1 MKREFLEDV
10 LKTVSRVFVVLI
22 IAVVVG
28 IAFSGVRIVKSG
40 EVAMVLRF
48 GKLVGDTPEEQIHK
62 PGLLFCFP
70 GFIDEV
76 VTVSTDSVM
85 QQDVYTHYTD
95 ESIADGTYMLTG
107 DNNVVLINAML
118 KYKVSDPVAYA
129 LRINEM
135 ESLIDSS
142 VRNVMLEASARTD
155 VDVIMTSGKKDFQD
169 TIYTEVQTRL
179 DKLDAGIAVQAL
191 ELTNVTMPKPVKNV
205 YEGVNAAVIE
215 ASTLLEEA
223 QQYWNTVVPSAEAYA
238 QNLISSA
245 ESTHSSKVA
254 TANMELTEF
263 WGVLEEYKR
272 DPEVVRTRIYS
283 QKLSTILDTIGSIRI
298 VQDDDSV
305 IIIKP

>member
-10 LKTVSRVFVVLI
+10 LKTVSRIFVVLI
-22 IAVVVG
+22 IAVLIGV
-28 IAFSGVRIVKSG
+28 AFSGVRIVKSG

-48 GKLVGDTPEEQIHK
+48 GKLVGDTPEEQVHK

-76 VTVSTDSVM
+76 VTVSTDNVM

-107 DNNVVLINAML
+107 DNNVILINAML
-118 KYKVSDPVAYA
+118 KYKVSDPVSYA
-129 LRINEM
+129 LKINEM
-135 ESLIDSS
+135 ESIIDSS
-142 VRNVMLEASARTD
+142 VRNVMLENSARTD

-169 TIYTEVQTRL
+169 AIFEQVQDRL
-179 DKLDAGIAVQAL
+179 DTLNAGIAVQAL
-191 ELTNVTMPKPVKNV
+191 ELTSVTMPKPVKMI
-205 YEGVNAAVIE
+205 YEGVNAATIE
-215 ASTLLEEA
+215 ASTLMEEA

-238 QNLISSA
+238 QNLIA
-245 ESTHSSKVA
+245 NANSTHASKVA
-254 TANMELTEF
+254 DANMNLTEF
-263 WGVLEEYKR
+263 WGVLDEYKR

-283 QKLSTILDTIGSIRI
+283 QKLSTILDTIGSIRV
-298 VQDDDSV
+298 VQNDDSV

>member
-22 IAVVVG
+22 LAVVIG

-40 EVAMVLRF
+40 EVALVLRF
-48 GKLVGDTPEEQIHK
+48 GKLVGNTPEEQIHK

-129 LRINEM
+129 LRINEI

-142 VRNVMLEASARTD
+142 VRTIMVETAAHTD

-169 TIYTEVQTRL
+169 SIHEGVQARL
-179 DKLDAGIAVQAL
+179 DMLETGISVQAL
-191 ELTNVTMPKPVKNV
+191 ELTSVTMPKPVRIV

-215 ASTLLEEA
+215 ASTMMEEA

-238 QNLISSA
+238 QNLIA
-245 ESTHSSKVA
+245 AADSTRASKVA
-254 TANMELTEF
+254 DANMELSEF
-263 WGVLEEYKR
+263 WGVLEEYER
-272 DPEVVRTRIYS
+272 DPAVVRTRIYS
-283 QKLSTILDTIGSIRI
+283 QKISAILDNLGTIRV

>member
-85 QQDVYTHYTD
+85 QQDVYTYYTD

-223 QQYWNTVVPSAEAYA
+223 QQYWNTIVPSAEAYA

>member
-10 LKTVSRVFVVLI
+10 LKTVSRIFVVLI
-22 IAVVVG
+22 IAVLIGV
-28 IAFSGVRIVKSG
+28 AFSGVRIVKSG

-48 GKLVGDTPEEQIHK
+48 GKLVGDTPEEQVHK

-76 VTVSTDSVM
+76 VTVSTDNVM

-107 DNNVVLINAML
+107 DNNVILINAML
-118 KYKVSDPVAYA
+118 KYKVSDPVSYA
-129 LRINEM
+129 LKINEM
-135 ESLIDSS
+135 ESIIDSS
-142 VRNVMLEASARTD
+142 VRNVMLENSARTD

-169 TIYTEVQTRL
+169 AIFEQVQDRL
-179 DKLDAGIAVQAL
+179 DTLNAGIAVQAL
-191 ELTNVTMPKPVKNV
+191 ELTSVTMPKPVKMI
-205 YEGVNAAVIE
+205 YEGVNAATIE
-215 ASTLLEEA
+215 ASTLMEEA

-238 QNLISSA
+238 QNLIA
-245 ESTHSSKVA
+245 DANSTHASKVA
-254 TANMELTEF
+254 DANMNLTEF
-263 WGVLEEYKR
+263 WGVLDEYKR

-283 QKLSTILDTIGSIRI
+283 QKLSTILDTIGSIRV
-298 VQDDDSV
+298 VQNDDSV

>member
-10 LKTVSRVFVVLI
+10 LKTVSRIFVVLI
-22 IAVVVG
+22 IAVLIGV
-28 IAFSGVRIVKSG
+28 AFSGVRIVKSG

-48 GKLVGDTPEEQIHK
+48 GKLVGDTPEEQVHK

-76 VTVSTDSVM
+76 VTVSTDNVM

-107 DNNVVLINAML
+107 DNSVILINAML
-118 KYKVSDPVAYA
+118 KYKVSDPVSYA
-129 LRINEM
+129 LKINEM
-135 ESLIDSS
+135 ESIIDSS
-142 VRNVMLEASARTD
+142 VRNVMLENSARTD

-169 TIYTEVQTRL
+169 AIFEQVQDRL
-179 DKLDAGIAVQAL
+179 DTLNAGIAVQAL
-191 ELTNVTMPKPVKNV
+191 ELTSVTMPKPVKMI
-205 YEGVNAAVIE
+205 YEGVNAATIE
-215 ASTLLEEA
+215 ASTLMEEA

-238 QNLISSA
+238 QNLIA
-245 ESTHSSKVA
+245 DANSTHASKVA
-254 TANMELTEF
+254 DANMNLTEF
-263 WGVLEEYKR
+263 WGVLDEYKR

-283 QKLSTILDTIGSIRI
+283 QKLSTILDTIGSIRV
-298 VQDDDSV
+298 VQNDDSV